1 MDLIYLDYNCFQ
13 RGFDDPNQ
21 IRIQFE
27 AIACEEIFKKA
38 ERKEV
43 CLVWSFMHADENI
56 LCPFVERK
64 LSVIHLSTLCKKKIG
79 PEDKILNRAKAFQ
92 QKVNLSS
99 KDAIHI
105 ACADYCGCRYFITCD
120 ELLLKRSKRLNLKIK
135 MMNPVDYIREV
146 VK

>member
-21 IRIQFE
+21 IKIQFE
-27 AIACEEIFKKA
+27 ALACEEIFKKA
-38 ERKEV
+38 ERKEIG
-43 CLVWSFMHADENI
+43 LVWSFMHEDENI
-56 LCPFVERK
+56 LCPLLERK
-64 LSVIHLSTLCKKKIG
+64 LSVIHLSTICNRRIG
-79 PEDKILNRAKAFQ
+79 PEDKILDRAKEFQ

-105 ACADYCGCRYFITCD
+105 ACADYVGCRYFITCD
-120 ELLLKRSKRLNLKIK
+120 EVLLKRSKRLNLNIEI
-135 MMNPVDYIREV
+135 MNPVDYIREV